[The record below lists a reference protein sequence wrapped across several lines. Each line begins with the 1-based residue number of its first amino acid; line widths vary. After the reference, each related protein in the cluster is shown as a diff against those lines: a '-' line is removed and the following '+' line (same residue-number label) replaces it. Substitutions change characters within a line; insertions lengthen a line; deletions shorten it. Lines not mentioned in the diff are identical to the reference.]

1 MRYMKKIGNLF
12 FRFFRRL
19 GLLFDK
25 WLITPI
31 TKLIIKLMFIGKSIA
46 KTFDKISARKNT
58 LLVISLLLAFLTFVW
73 IDQESNIM
81 IDQYAEI
88 LYNQPV
94 TAVYNEESYVVE
106 DLPETVDITLIGQ
119 RRHIF
124 LAKQSPSKGVSVD
137 LTGLKPGTHKVT
149 LKYTQRLN
157 SLDYKLDPS
166 QVTVTIY
173 DKVSENR
180 SLTYDILHQDSLDT
194 KLYIDNVEIDRSD
207 VIIKG
212 AKYKLDKVAT
222 VKALLDVNSI
232 PNPKA
237 GDITVKD
244 IPLVAYDNNGKIV
257 NVEIVPKT
265 VTANVTITSPSK
277 EIPVK
282 VVPDGD
288 LAFGKSIKS
297 MDTNLSKIT
306 VYGSQEAIDKIEQLE
321 VKIDVKGLD
330 KDKEFNV
337 TLKKPKGITE
347 LSTKTMTVKVV
358 IDNSSSKEFE
368 NIAVVAEN
376 LDSKY
381 KVQALSEADRQVTV
395 VVSGSEE
402 AIKNIDASDIKA
414 YIDLKDYG
422 VGEHKV
428 EVKVTGTD
436 LKLSYDSKTDKVKV
450 RITEK

>member
-1 MRYMKKIGNLF
+1 MKKIS
-12 FRFFRRL
+12 RFFGRIFRHI
-19 GLLFDK
+19 GLFFDK

-31 TKLIIKLMFIGKSIA
+31 TKLILKIMSFGKSFAKAFDKVIGKKS
-46 KTFDKISARKNT
+46 T
-58 LLVISLLLAFLTFVW
+58 LLIVSLLLAFGVFIV
-73 IDQESNIM
+73 IDQESNVM

-94 TAVYNEESYVVE
+94 TAVYNEELYVVE
-106 DLPETVDITLIGQ
+106 GLPKDVDITLIGQ

-137 LTGLKPGTHKVT
+137 LTGLKPGNHKVT
-149 LKYTQRLN
+149 LKYTQRLR

-173 DKVSENR
+173 EKVSENR
-180 SLTYDILHQDSLDT
+180 TLTYDLLHQDSLDT
-194 KLYIDNVEIDRSD
+194 KLYISNVEIDRND

-212 AKYKLDKVAT
+212 AQYKLDEVAA
-222 VKALLDVNSI
+222 VKALIDVKNI

-257 NVEIVPKT
+257 DVEIVPKT
-265 VTANVTITSPSK
+265 VSANVTITSPSK

-282 VVPDGD
+282 VVPKGN

-297 MDTNLSKIT
+297 MDTSLSKIT
-306 VYGSQEAIDKIEQLE
+306 VYGSEEAIESIEQLE
-321 VKIDVKGLD
+321 VEIDVKGLE
-330 KDKEFNV
+330 KDKEYNV

-347 LSTKTMTVKVV
+347 LSSKTMTVKVI
-358 IDNSSSKEFE
+358 IDNSSSKEFP
-368 NIAVVAEN
+368 NISIQSEN
-376 LDSKY
+376 LDSRY
-381 KVQALSEADRQVTV
+381 KVQALSDNDRQVTV
-395 VVSGSEE
+395 VVKGSED
-402 AIKNIDASDIKA
+402 AINSIQPSDISA
-414 YIDLKDYG
+414 YIDLKNYG
-422 VGEHKV
+422 VGEHEV
-428 EVKVTGTD
+428 EVKVTGSD
-436 LKLSYDSKTDKVKV
+436 LKLSYSSKTKKIKV